1 MGGMPTPSRLDHLRV
16 RHLRL
21 LDLISQHGS
30 LTAAAECLGI
40 SQPTTTKLLQE
51 LERVL
56 RCTLVD
62 RSTRGGLLTDSGRR
76 ALERVRPAM
85 HAIDLIPD
93 MVSAAPEHPMVR
105 IGILRL
111 AGISM
116 VPDLVHQLRAHD
128 HLPRLYLQEDAVANL
143 MDQLFDGEIDCIMGR
158 LDPNYHRQ
166 PVDTLDITQLGDDP
180 YEIACAPANPLSRKR
195 AVPLSALVG
204 APWAVAPRGTYTR
217 QAFDMAFMSQGIPAP
232 IPVIESPSFHAS
244 FAVMSRNTDFLTI
257 APMSSVRYY
266 ADLGKVRPIRLST
279 PFPPDR
285 MVFVTR
291 HDLLT
296 IPAVRDI
303 KNSLIELARAAPVPA
318 R

>member
-1 MGGMPTPSRLDHLRV
+1 MATPSRLDHLRV

-21 LDLISQHGS
+21 LDLIAQHGS
-30 LTAAAECLGI
+30 LTAAAEQLGI

-76 ALERVRPAM
+76 ALERVRPAV
-85 HAIDLIPD
+85 HAIDLIPSL
-93 MVSAAPEHPMVR
+93 VNTAPELPVVR
-105 IGILRL
+105 MGILRL
-111 AGISM
+111 AGISTL
-116 VPDLVHQLRAHD
+116 PDLVHRLRAQGQ
-128 HLPRLYLQEDAVANL
+128 LPRLHLVEHAVTAL
-143 MDQLFDGEIDCIMGR
+143 IDQLFDGEIDCIVGR
-158 LDPNYHRQ
+158 LDPAYRG
-166 PVDTLDITQLGDDP
+166 PPMDKLDITQLDDDP
-180 YEIACAPANPLSRKR
+180 YELACAPGHPLARKR
-195 AVPLSALVG
+195 SVPLAALAG
-204 APWAVAPRGTYTR
+204 APWVVAPGGTYTR

-232 IPVIESPSFHAS
+232 VPVIESPSFHAS
-244 FAVMSRNTDFLTI
+244 FAVIARNVDFVTI
-257 APMSSVRYY
+257 APRSSVHYY
-266 ADLGKVRPIRLST
+266 ASLDKVRPIRLST

-303 KNSLIELARAAPVPA
+303 KAQLIELARPAA
-318 R
+318 

>member
-1 MGGMPTPSRLDHLRV
+1 MSAPSRLDHLRI

-30 LTAAAECLGI
+30 LTAAAERLGI

-93 MVSAAPEHPMVR
+93 MVTAAPEHPVVR
-105 IGILRL
+105 MGILRL

-116 VPDLVHQLRAHD
+116 IPDLVQRLRSHGK
-128 HLPRLYLQEDAVANL
+128 LPRLHLVEGAVVGL
-143 MDQLFDGEIDCIMGR
+143 IDQLFDGEIDCIVGR
-158 LDPNYHRQ
+158 LDPNYRG
-166 PVDTLDITQLGDDP
+166 PSVDELDITQLGDDP
-180 YEIACAPANPLSRKR
+180 YELACAPGSPLARKR
-195 AVPLSALVG
+195 SVPLEALVG
-204 APWAVAPRGTYTR
+204 APWVATPRDTYTR

-244 FAVMSRNTDFLTI
+244 FALISRNPDFVTI

-303 KNSLIELARAAPVPA
+303 KDHLIDLAKKAA
-318 R
+318 